1 MIEQQSRKTSE
12 GLSYE
17 ERKNLTQHYSQ
28 EVLHLIHEICVD
40 FFYLDDVLLAII
52 VPIGVF
58 GNALCIY
65 MYRRKNM
72 VKSNLSPFNIN
83 ISVWN
88 IIYILYFLLVI
99 ESDHLYHYNLEFAS
113 DAACPILVY
122 FKQVLRQIPIWLEVY
137 LTFDRFCS
145 ICYPNKFKWVRKR
158 EHITPI
164 CFLLIFICCVLNIE
178 HFWFHLDHNIPLWPD
193 GIGVS
198 TEILGYH
205 APVYIK

>member
-1 MIEQQSRKTSE
+1 MKETHGGHTYSDSFHNHTGQKY
-12 GLSYE
+12 SYE
-17 ERKNLTQHYSQ
+17 I
-28 EVLHLIHEICVD
+28 LHLLHVICED
-40 FFYLDDVLLAII
+40 FFHLDEALLAILI
-52 VPIGVF
+52 PMGVF

-88 IIYILYFLLVI
+88 IIYTLYFLLVI
-99 ESDHLYHYNLEFAS
+99 ESDHIYNGFNIEFAHEYL
-113 DAACPILVY
+113 CPIVVY
-122 FKQVLRQIPIWLEVY
+122 LKQVLRQIPIWLEVY

-164 CFLLIFICCVLNIE
+164 CFLVIFICGVVNIE
-178 HFWFHLDHNIPLWPD
+178 HF
-193 GIGVS
+193 
-198 TEILGYH
+198 
-205 APVYIK
+205 